1 MAFLDDAG
9 LVQLW
14 QNIMARLSNKVE
26 MVPGK
31 VLSSNDFTDEYKAKL
46 DLVISNDQIDELFN

>member
-26 MVPGK
+26 RIPGK

>member
-14 QNIMARLSNKVE
+14 QNIMARLSKKVE
-26 MVPGK
+26 MIPGK

-46 DLVISNDQIDELFN
+46 DLVISNNQIDELFN

>member
-26 MVPGK
+26 MIPGK

-46 DLVISNDQIDELFN
+46 DLVISDNQIDELFN

>member
-26 MVPGK
+26 MIPGK

-46 DLVISNDQIDELFN
+46 DLVISNNQIDELFN

>member
-14 QNIMARLSNKVE
+14 QNITARLSNKMDVT
-26 MVPGK
+26 PGK
-31 VLSSNDFTDEYKAKL
+31 VLSSNDFTDEYKEKL
-46 DLVISNDQIDELFN
+46 AGLN